1 MALNHPEEE
10 HEDTKNNH
18 ATRRKTTLGW
28 LEFESLVTQGFL
40 RRCGDQFWCLRGW
53 QARDH
58 SSGDNEQIGGLAS
71 CAFGF
76 PVWYTVGAYWYQSCL
91 FPETF
96 EELGVRLINNSC
108 RWIVEMNVI
117 HHGWQ
122 FESLWDSM
130 PIWRCVWYSWSKR
143 QCGKNC
149 CRLQE
154 TDIADRRGKVRDWWF
169 SGVALHHVPTWA
181 TSPRLHE
188 GETMGAPDVLNRWN
202 VYIFVW

>member
-1 MALNHPEEE
+1 MRIQKIIMLLVG
-10 HEDTKNNH
+10 
-18 ATRRKTTLGW
+18 KTTLGW

-122 FESLWDSM
+122 FWISM
-130 PIWRCVWYSWSKR
+130 GLDADMEVCMIFMKQEAMR
-143 QCGKNC
+143 Q
-149 CRLQE
+149 
-154 TDIADRRGKVRDWWF
+154 DDW
-169 SGVALHHVPTWA
+169 
-181 TSPRLHE
+181 
-188 GETMGAPDVLNRWN
+188 
-202 VYIFVW
+202 IFLEDKLSNIFLVKELL